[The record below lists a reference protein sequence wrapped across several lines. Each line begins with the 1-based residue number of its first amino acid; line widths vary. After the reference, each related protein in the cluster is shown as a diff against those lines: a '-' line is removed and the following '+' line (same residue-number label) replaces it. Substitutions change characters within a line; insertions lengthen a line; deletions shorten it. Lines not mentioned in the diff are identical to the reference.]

1 MNMRAVWM
9 ALVLG
14 IALALCPLGVLAQ
27 AQELKIGII
36 GTDTSHVG
44 AFTELINNPDNPK
57 HVPGG
62 KVVAAFK
69 GGSPDVES
77 SITRVDKYA
86 EEIQTKYGV
95 KIVDSIE
102 TLCTMVDAVLL
113 ESVDG
118 RPHLEQVRP
127 VFAAKKIVFIDKPVA
142 GTLKD
147 AIEIFRL
154 SKDSGVPTFSSSSY
168 RFYPSM
174 QELLGKEVG
183 EIRGAISYG
192 PATHEE
198 HHPDLFWYGV
208 HATEA
213 LFTVMKTGCETVVR
227 TETPEF
233 DVVTGTWS
241 GGRIGTLIGLRTG
254 STPHQV
260 TIFGSKAV
268 AQQQEGGDDYAPL
281 VVEIMKFFKTG
292 VAPITPQETVEMFA
306 FMEAADES
314 KRQGGIPVKIDDVL
328 AKALDGKPLPYD
340 K

>member
-1 MNMRAVWM
+1 MHRVILVVAIGLAA
-9 ALVLG
+9 ALIPFAG
-14 IALALCPLGVLAQ
+14 IAQ
-27 AQELKIGII
+27 ADDLKIGII

-62 KVVAAFK
+62 KVIAAFK

-102 TLCTMVDAVLL
+102 ELCTMVDAVLL

-118 RPHLEQVRP
+118 RPHLEQARP
-127 VFAAKKIVFIDKPVA
+127 VFAAKKIIYIDKPIA

-154 SKDSGVPTFSSSSY
+154 SKESGIPTFSSSSY
-168 RFYPSM
+168 RYYPSM
-174 QELLGKEVG
+174 QEVLGKDVG
-183 EIRGAISYG
+183 AVRGALSYG

-198 HHPDLFWYGV
+198 HHPGLFWYGV

-241 GGRIGTLIGLRTG
+241 GGRIGTLIGLRTKA
-254 STPHQV
+254 TPHQV
-260 TIFGSKAV
+260 TIFGDKAV
-268 AQQQEGGDDYAPL
+268 AQQQENPDDSYAPL
-281 VVEIMKFFKTG
+281 VVEIMKFFKTK
-292 VAPITPQETVEMFA
+292 VAPITPQETIEMFA

-314 KRQGGIPVKIDDVL
+314 KRQGGAPVKIEDVL
-328 AKALDGKPLPYD
+328 KKALDGKPLPY
-340 K
+340 